1 MGRWGGFGMVQ
12 GGRPSPAFAGSA
24 VDARG
29 WLHYLPTFALVRQA
43 ELDATLESSGKH
55 RATRFDSGLVVGAFK
70 TRMSRFL
77 QTAAM
82 RAVLIGLLC
91 SRPAWGQTAGPSR
104 AFPEPAPLPQFEA
117 AEFLG
122 QGAPPSP
129 HRINRPWA
137 RPESSPPSVERPPV
151 RNVAQVGLE
160 TSERSIDPGFDPGF
174 HDPSPPR
181 VQIQPVAHQSTV
193 IATEAPAAANRPLLS
208 PRRQLDLRGSHS
220 AGDNDG
226 ASKPAALDPAR
237 SLLTTGGGLA
247 IALGAFF
254 VLLWVWRKRMP
265 QANQNLP
272 GGVLEV
278 LGRSTLDGKHRLH
291 LVKLGGKLL
300 LVSSSTAGAET
311 LAEIDDP
318 DEVTRLIGMCVE
330 GRPGSST
337 RAFRDVLSELAQER
351 GTPRRGKRLSG
362 GDERSNLQAALRR
375 VQEDARG

>member
-1 MGRWGGFGMVQ
+1 
-12 GGRPSPAFAGSA
+12 
-24 VDARG
+24 
-29 WLHYLPTFALVRQA
+29 
-43 ELDATLESSGKH
+43 
-55 RATRFDSGLVVGAFK
+55 
-70 TRMSRFL
+70 MSRLL

-82 RAVLIGLLC
+82 GAVWIGLLC
-91 SRPAWGQTAGPSR
+91 CRLAWGQTAGPSR
-104 AFPEPAPLPQFEA
+104 AFPEPASLPQFEA
-117 AEFLG
+117 AEFIR
-122 QGAPPSP
+122 QNPAPSP
-129 HRINRPWA
+129 QRINRPWA
-137 RPESSPPSVERPPV
+137 RPDASPPSTERPPV
-151 RNVAQVGLE
+151 RNVAQLGWE
-160 TSERSIDPGFDPGF
+160 TSDRSIDPPQDRPFREPTP

-181 VQIQPVAHQSTV
+181 VPIQPVAHQQAPL
-193 IATEAPAAANRPLLS
+193 ATEAPAAANRPLLT
-208 PRRQLDLRGSHS
+208 PRRQLEARDSNSGG
-220 AGDNDG
+220 AENG

-247 IALGAFF
+247 MALGAFF
-254 VLLWVWRKRMP
+254 VLLWLWRKRMP

-278 LGRSTLDGKHRLH
+278 LGRGTLDGKHRLH

-318 DEVTRLIGMCVE
+318 DEVTRLMGMCVE

-337 RAFRDVLSELAQER
+337 KAFRDVLSELAQER
-351 GTPRRGKRLSG
+351 GAPRRGKKLLG